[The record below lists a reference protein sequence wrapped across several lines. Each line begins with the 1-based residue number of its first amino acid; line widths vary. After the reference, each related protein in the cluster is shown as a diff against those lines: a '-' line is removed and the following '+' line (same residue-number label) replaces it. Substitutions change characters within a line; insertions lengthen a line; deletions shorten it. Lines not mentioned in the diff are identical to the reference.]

1 MKKRGRIPVVPMP
14 RGRDQSEGRSEM
26 KEMEFK
32 CIKNE
37 GKQKWRKEDQKE
49 ELGEL
54 AWLII
59 LIQY

>member
-1 MKKRGRIPVVPMP
+1 MPMP